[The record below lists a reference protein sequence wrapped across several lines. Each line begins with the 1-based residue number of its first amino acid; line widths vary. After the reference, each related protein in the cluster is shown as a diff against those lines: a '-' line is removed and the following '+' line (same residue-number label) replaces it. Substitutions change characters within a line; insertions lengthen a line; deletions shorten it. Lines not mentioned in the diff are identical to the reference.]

1 MKCEL
6 SSVTYYIA
14 SELLER
20 YSVLKDKYKTSYDN
34 ETDRLFIELNNL
46 EDIFDI
52 AKLCNG
58 KCIIEYYG
66 DENEIPVLTI
76 YDGYIE

>member
-6 SSVTYYIA
+6 SSVTYRT

-20 YSVLKDKYKTSYDN
+20 YSALKDKYKTTYDN
-34 ETDRLFIELNNL
+34 ETGELFIELNKL

-52 AKLCNG
+52 AKLCSG

-66 DENEIPVLTI
+66 DGNIPIIII

>member
-6 SSVTYYIA
+6 NSVTYLT

-20 YSVLKDKYKTSYDN
+20 YSVLKDKYRITFDD
-34 ETDRLFIELNNL
+34 ETDRLFIELNKI

-52 AKLCNG
+52 AKLCSG

-66 DENEIPVLTI
+66 DENEIPLLTI